1 MATLLNGALMT
12 KIANVAIA
20 GVMAAASH
28 PNTAIQPNQVVQSQ
42 SVIAAKVKDAIAS
55 DPELQNLTGTE
66 AWYQK
71 RSRWAAIVAT
81 GVAILAPIA
90 AHYGWTFGTGE
101 QELATAVLTA
111 GGGLWAAYLA
121 YRAGTASKPLGA

>member
-1 MATLLNGALMT
+1 MATLQNNALMT

-20 GVMAAASH
+20 GVMSAASH

-81 GVAILAPIA
+81 GFDDGITKVAIGVDKLNATIN
-90 AHYGWTFGTGE
+90 GVMR
-101 QELATAVLTA
+101 TAVYTVFGALFLA
-111 GGGLWAAYLA
+111 FMGWVVSGGM
-121 YRAGTASKPLGA
+121 KVPH